1 MSAQSV
7 PSQDFAFRL
16 NSSSEWEALKDF
28 YTLMPDQ
35 WPEWVTGQTVVM
47 AIMAVA
53 VTCSCLYGLLT
64 GRPRERARRV
74 GFTAPAS
81 TGTSSTGT
89 SSGRLDNGYARL
101 PSRESSV
108 DDARVEMPRPSSE
121 ARVDDFWDSLM
132 FLWWLR
138 VE

>member
-1 MSAQSV
+1 MSAHSV
-7 PSQDFAFRL
+7 PSQDVAFRL
-16 NSSSEWEALKDF
+16 NSSSGWEALEDF

-47 AIMAVA
+47 AVMVVA

-64 GRPRERARRV
+64 GRPRESAHRV
-74 GFTAPAS
+74 RFTAPV
-81 TGTSSTGT
+81 STGT

-101 PSRESSV
+101 PTRESSV

-121 ARVDDFWDSLM
+121 ARVDDFWDTLM